1 MFLRRKLIKDG
12 QSPVEVKEGMF
23 CVAEFEEDSRWY
35 RAKVEKVDK
44 QKVSTLTDWLYLIYL
59 KGYLA

>member
-44 QKVSTLTDWLYLIYL
+44 QKVSTLTD
-59 KGYLA
+59 